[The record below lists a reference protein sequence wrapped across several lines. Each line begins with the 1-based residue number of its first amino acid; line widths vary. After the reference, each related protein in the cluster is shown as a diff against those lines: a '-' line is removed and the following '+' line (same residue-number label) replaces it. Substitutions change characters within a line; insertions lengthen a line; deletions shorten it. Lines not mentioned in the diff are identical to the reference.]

1 VTRRAIVESL
11 VEHERASAT
20 PVVHGRVPHPSIER
34 SSDADLVTRHVPE
47 TQSEWI
53 LDDGSLRARQEWFAR
68 AVMSPETMPAPSVSE
83 TDRVLTSGPHL
94 SSLDRLEVYR
104 RAYHGRLVECLA
116 DDYPALQASL
126 GDPAF
131 ERIARA
137 YIARYPSTSPN
148 LNAYGGRM
156 AEFCES
162 EAPLERPAVRPFL
175 TDLASLEWAI
185 VEVIHAPGAE
195 PLTLAGLSDVPIEQW
210 ADARLATT
218 PAFRLLRFRYP
229 VNLHFQAFREG
240 RRPAVPEAAASA
252 AAVYRNTRTIWRM
265 DLTDPMFDLLGA
277 LASGDTLG
285 ASLERAAAAFADVGE
300 DVAVTRVMA
309 WFREWVQS
317 GLFSGVSFG

>member
-1 VTRRAIVESL
+1 MTRRAIVESW

-20 PVVHGRVPHPSIER
+20 PVVHGHVLHPSVER
-34 SSDADLVTRHVPE
+34 SGDDAGDWVP
-47 TQSEWI
+47 
-53 LDDGSLRARQEWFAR
+53 DGDSLRARQEWFAR
-68 AVMSPETMPAPSVSE
+68 AVMSPETMPSPSVSE
-83 TDRVLTSGPHL
+83 TDRVLTAGPRL

-126 GDPAF
+126 GEREF

-137 YIARYPSTSPN
+137 YIARHPSTSPN
-148 LNAYGGRM
+148 LNAYGRRM
-156 AEFCES
+156 AEFCER
-162 EAPLERPAVRPFL
+162 EAALEGHAVRPFL

-229 VNLHFQAFREG
+229 ANHYFQAFRDG
-240 RRPAVPEAAASA
+240 KRPSVPEAAASA

-265 DLTDPMFDLLGA
+265 DLSDPMFDLLEA
-277 LASGDTLG
+277 LASGGTLG
-285 ASLERAAAAFADVGE
+285 TSLERAAAAFADVGE
-300 DVAVTRVMA
+300 EVAVARVMA
-309 WFREWVQS
+309 WFRDWVQS